1 MSLGLGG
8 LVRPAALVLLVA
20 LLYVGGVGAPLV
32 VAYAAEPFT
41 VVGVPVDA
49 TADSASTARVSAL
62 AQGQRD
68 AIQSL
73 LQRMTLISDWPRL
86 PKVDDPALLDL
97 VQGFEVNDERTSA
110 TRYIA
115 KLTVVFKREQIRALL
130 RSSGV
135 PFTDTLARPTLVLP
149 IVRAGGLPVLFQGAN
164 PWRDAWAKVDASD
177 ALAPLVQPK
186 GDDSDQNAIS
196 AEQALSGDLGR
207 LDPLARRYGAGSVL
221 VADAN
226 PGATAVQVTL
236 TRYGA
241 GLPQTI
247 VESYSGT
254 PTPDL
259 MVQAVQSIV
268 TKFEEEWKRQTI
280 LRSDTKVTLDVSVPL
295 TGVQDWLDVRKRLD
309 RANEVQSVEIR
320 SLTRSDAELTL
331 SYYGDP
337 ARLVLALAQVE
348 LVLRQRDNGWDL
360 GLAGRPRTP
369 VTAPAAQ

>member
-8 LVRPAALVLLVA
+8 LVRTAALVLFVA
-20 LLYVGGVGAPLV
+20 LLFAGGMGGRGMAN
-32 VAYAAEPFT
+32 AAEPFA

-62 AQGQRD
+62 AQGQRA
-68 AIQSL
+68 AIQL
-73 LQRMTLISDWPRL
+73 LFQRMTLISDWPRL
-86 PKVDDPALLDL
+86 PKIDDPALLDL

-135 PFTDTLARPTLVLP
+135 PFTDSLARPTLVLP
-149 IVRAGGLPVLFQGAN
+149 VVRAGGLPVLFEGAN

-226 PGATAVQVTL
+226 PGATAMQVTL

-254 PTPDL
+254 PGPDL

-268 TKFEEEWKRQTI
+268 AKFEEEWKRQTI

-295 TGVQDWLDVRKRLD
+295 TGVQDWFDVRKRLD
-309 RANEVQSVEIR
+309 RASEVQAVEIR

-337 ARLVLALAQVE
+337 ARLALALAQVE
-348 LVLRQRDNGWDL
+348 LVLRQRDNGWNL
-360 GLAGRPRTP
+360 GLAGRSGTP
-369 VTAPAAQ
+369 AMAPAAQ